1 MSHNFQTE
9 FQTTSFSEY
18 KTTTSKG
25 IKSQIYSSSEE
36 SSKPLENFEISN
48 LNSQNLDF
56 AKILPLKTLSTF
68 NKDKSFKYKDNIN
81 SDYLNNF
88 NNTSEQSNN
97 FDYGDLKI
105 ESTSEVTQNI
115 QNNLT
120 EEKQNL
126 NNFDIN
132 NLQNGENIISTDINN
147 INDNFDLQIYKKK
160 ILLKILILIIYKKM
174 LIVIKLLKITLI
186 MKQQLK
192 RQKILI

>member
-18 KTTTSKG
+18 KTTTSNG

-147 INDNFDLQIYKKK
+147 INDNFDLI
-160 ILLKILILIIYKKM
+160 ILI
-174 LIVIKLLKITLI
+174 
-186 MKQQLK
+186 
-192 RQKILI
+192 